1 MSFLKT
7 LVLVGI
13 FCVSGVAVAQTGIP
27 SVTTSTHLYAF
38 QSKPN
43 LSLNTTPSLSLNL
56 PEPEPVLSLYNPV
69 SNWYDT
75 YLPVQE
81 GYVKSSTLMTASP
94 NPRFLNDVFQGAD
107 LNRQSLV
114 GIQFTGPAVSTVIP
128 VQDSFNPY
136 GASTVGDALVSGF
149 LGLLFN

>member
-7 LVLVGI
+7 LVFVGI

-27 SVTTSTHLYAF
+27 SVTRSAHLFAF
-38 QSKPN
+38 QSKPD
-43 LSLNTTPSLSLNL
+43 LTLNTTSSLSLNL
-56 PEPEPVLSLYNPV
+56 PERKPVLSLYNPIA
-69 SNWYDT
+69 NWYDT

-81 GYVKSSTLMTASP
+81 GYVKNKTIMTSSQ
-94 NPRFLNDVFQGAD
+94 NPRFLNDVFQGSD
-107 LNRQSLV
+107 LNHKSLV
-114 GIQFTGPAVSTVIP
+114 GIQFTGPSVSTIIL

-136 GASTVGDALVSGF
+136 GVSTMGDALVAGV

>member
-27 SVTTSTHLYAF
+27 SVSKSVHLFAL
-38 QSKPN
+38 QSKPD
-43 LSLNTTPSLSLNL
+43 LTLNTTSSLSLNL
-56 PEPEPVLSLYNPV
+56 PEREPVLSLYNPIA
-69 SNWYDT
+69 NWYDT

-81 GYVKSSTLMTASP
+81 GYVNSKTLMTSSP
-94 NPRFLNDVFQGAD
+94 NPRFLNDVFQGLD

-114 GIQFTGPAVSTVIP
+114 GIQFTGPSVSTIIP

-136 GASTVGDALVSGF
+136 GVSTMGDALVAGV